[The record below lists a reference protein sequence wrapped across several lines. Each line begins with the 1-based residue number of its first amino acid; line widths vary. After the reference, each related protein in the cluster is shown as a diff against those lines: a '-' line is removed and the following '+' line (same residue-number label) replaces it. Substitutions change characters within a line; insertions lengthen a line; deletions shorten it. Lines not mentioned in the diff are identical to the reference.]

1 MEAGTPPGADVGIQ
15 GRDGGLQRDSEA
27 EPGEGLT
34 DGGKEWGERK
44 RRQDGAQVSGPSN
57 GEGRVGE
64 ERGQGVGGA
73 CVGADGNRE
82 VGFGLGGSETLARL
96 VQEAAD
102 IQVWSLQ
109 EKVRSLWHIDDI

>member
-57 GEGRVGE
+57 GEGRAG
-64 ERGQGVGGA
+64 RKGVGG
-73 CVGADGNRE
+73 
-82 VGFGLGGSETLARL
+82 GGSMCEGGWESGSRL
-96 VQEAAD
+96 
-102 IQVWSLQ
+102 WT
-109 EKVRSLWHIDDI
+109 WGF